1 MNNQPDTT
9 VLAENFTDK
18 EIFTKIWTSP
28 RAVIKYINE
37 NKYEKFVAIL
47 LILAGIARAFDRA
60 STKDMGDT
68 YSLWT
73 IIGICV
79 VLGGSLGWI
88 AFYIYGLLLSW
99 TGKWLKGQGD
109 QKSIVR
115 MLAYAMTPM
124 ILTLLLVIPQI
135 GIYGVE
141 IFKSDGDITSAGLL
155 SNIIFY
161 GAMILELVLGI
172 WSLVLCVI
180 GISEVQKLSTGNAIL
195 NLLLPILIIAVPILC
210 LTMFFS
216 LFN

>member
-1 MNNQPDTT
+1 MDNQTDTT
-9 VLAENFTDK
+9 VIAESFTDK

-28 RAVIKYINE
+28 RAVIKYIND

-60 STKDMGDT
+60 SNKDMGDT

-88 AFYIYGLLLSW
+88 AFYIYAYLVSW
-99 TGKWLKGQGD
+99 TGKWLKANGD
-109 QKSIVR
+109 QKSILRV
-115 MLAYAMTPM
+115 LAYAMIP
-124 ILTLLLVIPQI
+124 IIVALLLVIPQI
-135 GIYGVE
+135 GIYGIEV
-141 IFKSDGDITSAGLL
+141 FKSDGDITSAGLVP
-155 SNIIFY
+155 NIFFY
-161 GAMILELVLGI
+161 GSMILELVLAI
-172 WSLVLCVI
+172 WTLVLCVV
-180 GISEVQKLSTGNAIL
+180 GISEVQKLSKGNAIL
-195 NLLLPILIIAVPILC
+195 NLLLPVLIIAVPILL